1 VHLLLNDLTCKN
13 GKCLGKRAEGAEEA
27 KLIALIAPGF
37 SQGLK
42 AGVFRLQPLQKKH
55 PLNLG

>member
-1 VHLLLNDLTCKN
+1 MF
-13 GKCLGKRAEGAEEA
+13 GKEGRRAEGAKEA

-42 AGVFRLQPLQKKH
+42 AGALRLQPLQKDA
-55 PLNLG
+55 L